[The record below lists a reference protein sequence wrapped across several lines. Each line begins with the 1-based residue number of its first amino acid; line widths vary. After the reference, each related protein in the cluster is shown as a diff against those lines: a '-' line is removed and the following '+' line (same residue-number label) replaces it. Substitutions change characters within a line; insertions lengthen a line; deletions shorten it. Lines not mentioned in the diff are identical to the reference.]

1 MHLAPQLSLQ
11 GSVFLEAEVR
21 EKFGSDNYD
30 LVLTDAKGGSLKSN
44 SIKSRAQG
52 EDLIARE
59 LELKIYKQNSKAYSQ
74 ITQIFKCNTVSE
86 ALLTC
91 YGVVKTSL
99 LAILAII
106 LPDMRA
112 DLQGLTS
119 TPLGETKEEVKS
131 YLEAV
136 IKSGV
141 ATNAHREMLY
151 ILGNTG
157 AGKTS
162 LTETYKSFLEN
173 PDKPPESKLT
183 QDHKEL
189 LRTRIAEVHNDAIF
203 PQSWIETIQIEDKG
217 GISLVRLESNVIL
230 GMHRQYSDK
239 CYMKIVDFGGHQVLF
254 RFI

>member
-1 MHLAPQLSLQ
+1 M
-11 GSVFLEAEVR
+11 
-21 EKFGSDNYD
+21 
-30 LVLTDAKGGSLKSN
+30 
-44 SIKSRAQG
+44 
-52 EDLIARE
+52 
-59 LELKIYKQNSKAYSQ
+59 KIDKQNSEASSQ
-74 ITQIFKCNTVSE
+74 IKQIFKCNTVSE

-91 YGVVKTSL
+91 DGVVKTAL

-119 TPLGETKEEVKS
+119 TPLGETKEEVNS

-141 ATNAHREMLY
+141 ATDAHREMLY

-162 LTETYKSFLEN
+162 LTKTYKSFLE
-173 PDKPPESKLT
+173 DKRPASILT

-189 LRTRIAEVHNDAIF
+189 LRTRIAEVHNDAIL

-230 GMHRQYSDK
+230 GLLRQDRDK
-239 CYMKIVDFGGHQVLF
+239 CYLKIVDFGGHQVLF